1 MQMQRAKAKSF
12 LHHTRMG
19 QLATLWDLHIILI
32 LPLFLLMSLSV
43 QPHSVILK
51 NQCKLGQVLWL
62 TLLLLVV
69 QDGRNIPDMMP
80 EKHQNP
86 IQETIERNIRMLVF
100 EEREVW
106 LKPEFIRCEHNCEL
120 LDASFQ
126 SLFHG
131 SLLADELNLSAPAS
145 SCSVIVSLEVQ
156 G

>member
-1 MQMQRAKAKSF
+1 
-12 LHHTRMG
+12 
-19 QLATLWDLHIILI
+19 
-32 LPLFLLMSLSV
+32 MSLSV

-106 LKPEFIRCEHNCEL
+106 LKPEFIRWEHNCEL

-126 SLFHG
+126 SLFRG
-131 SLLADELNLSAPAS
+131 SLIVSRQKLNLSAPAPS
-145 SCSVIVSLEVQ
+145 RSVIVSLEVQ